1 MHILYVLLEKVFAI
15 EDPLSLI
22 LRQANLDVVL
32 VEVVHVVDNFGAEDA
47 LCTCHDCA
55 VKCTD
60 PTGTTEAV
68 NSRLMSPPKV
78 RIFEGL

>member
-22 LRQANLDVVL
+22 LRQADLNVVL
-32 VEVVHVVDNFGAEDA
+32 IEVFHGVDNFGTEDA
-47 LCTCHDCA
+47 LRTCHDCA

-68 NSRLMSPPKV
+68 NSRLVSPPKV
-78 RIFEGL
+78 RVLEGL